1 MFVGYSLLGV
11 PLDYLLSATFMTAP
25 AGLLMAKM
33 IVPETHEHELPKEAE
48 LAAAGGQ
55 EDRPV
60 NIFDAAAKGAL
71 DGLRVALG
79 VGALL
84 VAFISL
90 IALLNLIIGEA
101 GGLLGI
107 EDLTFEKMLGWVF
120 APVAFVIGVPWSEAA
135 EAGNFLGQKLILNEF
150 VAFSDFGPQADQFSE
165 RTVAVVTFA
174 LCGFAN
180 FGSFAILLGALGE
193 LAPPPAGSL
202 ASLGLRA
209 ILGGTLANLLNAAV
223 AGMVISL

>member
-1 MFVGYSLLGV
+1 MTVGLATVAGSVLVGYSLLGV
-11 PLDYLLSATFMTAP
+11 PLDYLLAATFMTAP

-33 IVPETHEHELPKEAE
+33 IVPETDEHELPKEAE

-135 EAGNFLGQKLILNEF
+135 EAGNFLGR
-150 VAFSDFGPQADQFSE
+150 S
-165 RTVAVVTFA
+165 
-174 LCGFAN
+174 
-180 FGSFAILLGALGE
+180 
-193 LAPPPAGSL
+193 
-202 ASLGLRA
+202 
-209 ILGGTLANLLNAAV
+209 
-223 AGMVISL
+223 